1 MIRVLVVDDDALV
14 RGGLAMILGSADDIE
29 VVGEAADGRAGVDAA
44 IAHRPDVVLMDIRMP
59 ALDGIAA
66 TAEITRALASPRVVV
81 LTTFQLD
88 EYVFGA
94 LRAGASG
101 FLLKDAG
108 PQQIIDAVR
117 QVAAGDAILSP
128 AATRSLIDAYADR
141 GGDDG
146 AAARAALG
154 TLTPREREVAD
165 LVAEGASNAQ
175 IAAGLFMS
183 ETTVKSHVTR
193 IFTKLDVDNRVKLAI
208 AVRVAAGADR
218 AR

>member
-14 RGGLAMILGSADDIE
+14 RGGLAMILGSAEDIE
-29 VVGEAADGRAGVDAA
+29 VVGEAADGRAGVDAT

-59 ALDGIAA
+59 VLDGIAA
-66 TAEITRALASPRVVV
+66 TAEISRVLAAPRVVV

-101 FLLKDAG
+101 FLLKDAA
-108 PQQIIDAVR
+108 PRQIIDAVR

-128 AATRSLIDAYADR
+128 AATRSLIDAYAGREGPDH
-141 GGDDG
+141 
-146 AAARAALG
+146 ASARKALG

-175 IAAGLFMS
+175 IAADLFMS

-193 IFTKLDVDNRVKLAI
+193 IFAKLDVDNRVKLAI
-208 AVRVAAGADR
+208 AVRVAAGAD
-218 AR
+218 

>member
-59 ALDGIAA
+59 ELDGIAA
-66 TAEITRALASPRVVV
+66 TAEITRALASPRVLV

-108 PQQIIDAVR
+108 PRQIIDAVR
-117 QVAAGDAILSP
+117 QVAAGEAILSP
-128 AATRSLIDAYADR
+128 AATRSLIDAYAHRD
-141 GGDDG
+141 GGDG
-146 AAARAALG
+146 AAAREALV

-165 LVAEGASNAQ
+165 LVAEGASNAE

-193 IFTKLDVDNRVKLAI
+193 IFAKLDVDNRVKLAI
-208 AVRVAAGADR
+208 AVRLAARAD
-218 AR
+218 